1 MPNFTVTIFTG
12 SDVAWVDPAI
22 ASQPSRLNAFPL
34 NPHTYRKVSVGLGP
48 VVVTLKATVGG
59 VLAPMDAALGGKLF
73 SAAFAEGSGV
83 FPPPITLA
91 AAQSSL
97 ATFTVTSSH
106 LGHFLF
112 SFRRKNGGAVN
123 VPFDVEI

>member
-1 MPNFTVTIFTG
+1 MPNFTVTNFSG
-12 SDVAWVDPAI
+12 SDVVWLDPAT
-22 ASQPSRLNAFPL
+22 ADQPSRLNAFPL
-34 NPHTYRKVSVGLGP
+34 HPHTYRKVSVGLGP
-48 VVVTLKATVGG
+48 VVVTFKATVGG

-73 SAAFAEGSGV
+73 SAAFAEWSGT

-112 SFRRKNGGAVN
+112 SFRRESGGAVN
-123 VPFDVEI
+123 VPFDVEV